1 MRALVQRVARAAVR
15 VEDQEVSKIGAG
27 LLVLLGV
34 GHEDDLAT
42 VDRLAAKVL
51 ALRVFGDEQGRM
63 NEALGDRQ
71 ILCVSQFTLY
81 GDTTRGNRPSF
92 VGAARPEHARPLY
105 ERFCTLTGARRGV
118 FGAHMEIELVA
129 DGPVTLLLEV

>member
-1 MRALVQRVARAAVR
+1 MRALVQRVTRAAVR
-15 VEDQEVSKIGAG
+15 VEGQEVSKIGAG

-34 GHEDDLAT
+34 GHEDDLSS

-81 GDTTRGNRPSF
+81 GDSTRGNRPSF
-92 VGAARPEHARPLY
+92 VAAARPEHARPLY

-118 FGAHMEIELVA
+118 FGADMEIELVA
-129 DGPVTLLLEV
+129 DGPVTLMLEV